1 MEMLTDSYELL
12 NRVKEIIASKVARS
26 MLNLGSEDRGAWGH
40 SIRFWRLAPFPF
52 AGLPIVASD
61 AALDHFVAPFVA
73 RQDEANEIAAAKA
86 KPAKGNHDNDL
97 QQHLVT

>member
-1 MEMLTDSYELL
+1 MLPWGRQTDPLPAGLHSLVFTRT
-12 NRVKEIIASKVARS
+12 NA
-26 MLNLGSEDRGAWGH
+26 GAGH